1 MCTGTEVLCMF
12 QYLPPAPGDFIDVE
26 TGNVV
31 GKHKGKNFILEHH
44 AHVIFKTWALSC
56 IDCVP
61 FLDILSR
68 LIRMS
73 WSPHAVS

>member
-31 GKHKGKNFILEHH
+31 GKHKGKN
-44 AHVIFKTWALSC
+44 S
-56 IDCVP
+56 DCQ
-61 FLDILSR
+61 LTNCCEQTQR
-68 LIRMS
+68 
-73 WSPHAVS
+73 

>member
-31 GKHKGKNFILEHH
+31 GKHKGKN
-44 AHVIFKTWALSC
+44 S
-56 IDCVP
+56 DC
-61 FLDILSR
+61 
-68 LIRMS
+68 
-73 WSPHAVS
+73 